1 MATTLVTTR
10 YTAPG
15 VYIGQLIK
23 PGPGNL
29 NADARIC
36 DYVGQGSKLAVGNNL
51 GIRRSFVFDEELS
64 LATTAPYE
72 ALLSYSADG
81 NREAPARIFDSVTGV
96 ELRSDQWIFKKIG
109 SDFLK
114 IEISAAAYNPLSVYK
129 IDYQSTSRNV
139 KDPLPVNDIRTIKS
153 VGVVQNKAQFQDL
166 RDFYIPFAFTG
177 PTGESTNSTTSSFLT
192 AAFPDV
198 GNTGSGV
205 AAIDGA
211 ASFNHNYNR
220 FYALEVTAAIGA
232 PGTYQA
238 TFDWVATR
246 YSGGRHSLPPTPLH
260 SSATKPF
267 FTAQE
272 AVPSSLIADLELGI
286 KVNISFTA
294 GNFVVGDRFYFN
306 GVGPGLLEWDARY
319 FNANQYLEFS
329 AIDET
334 KTGTGSLLYAA
345 ANNYTGTY
353 NCKFK
358 LQVTAAA
365 GAIGSRTV
373 NFVWS
378 QYGDILGPSSVV
390 TVNEAVSNTFSLTQG
405 VSLTVNF
412 GAANFNVGDV
422 FDFDVYAPRIFYEA
436 KDDRVYKFT
445 ISAATNPGADVGY
458 VSGAYATGT
467 STGGFGSWD
476 AHVNT
481 LLGVSQQTGFFLL
494 PDNIRVA
501 IRNAMRGNINGTSFA
516 TGDIFDSAVTSEDVI
531 DWSLTR
537 TLEEVR
543 EVSSFLTDVTGAV
556 TGTAGTAY
564 VILDNVYESGTVNVV
579 DQDTSSPISIIELS
593 GTRFVAFI
601 TTPSAAIV
609 ATYLYRGEEP
619 SPGQLYYLSANYL
632 RPVSLYNVPTQILD
646 RNDGKLFLGPPETE
660 NHLYIMNELVFDNGA
675 PGAYYTQAFDY
686 DGDGVLQ
693 QTDLE
698 EALLAH
704 EKVNRPTD
712 LCVLSQFGSLSDAMA
727 VNERANDPF
736 EKREQMLWVGVPI
749 GTPIG
754 DVDTPDSLVYI
765 ARVTLQV
772 PPQSVAQGTRVLVS
786 PTEATKTI
794 LLENGISQSVTLDG
808 SFVAGATS
816 ALVNSFT
823 DPAKTILRQNLS
835 GFDTIQVYTDPQNLI
850 LGNASIT
857 WMTQRGDG
865 VYRFEED
872 VTVHTMAEEFQLIS
886 ATTQKQFVTKL
897 IRREMDANL
906 ISIVVPNSGAA
917 IAIIKSQ
924 LSELLLGLLGQGEI
938 ADYQDDSGNPRAFD
952 TEKDIVVLRD
962 TATLTKYNFFY
973 SYYIKAPIK
982 RLFGLYVVNSNDFGL
997 TA

>member
-1 MATTLVTTR
+1 M
-10 YTAPG
+10 
-15 VYIGQLIK
+15 
-23 PGPGNL
+23 
-29 NADARIC
+29 
-36 DYVGQGSKLAVGNNL
+36 
-51 GIRRSFVFDEELS
+51 
-64 LATTAPYE
+64 
-72 ALLSYSADG
+72 
-81 NREAPARIFDSVTGV
+81 
-96 ELRSDQWIFKKIG
+96 
-109 SDFLK
+109 
-114 IEISAAAYNPLSVYK
+114 
-129 IDYQSTSRNV
+129 
-139 KDPLPVNDIRTIKS
+139 
-153 VGVVQNKAQFQDL
+153 
-166 RDFYIPFAFTG
+166 
-177 PTGESTNSTTSSFLT
+177 
-192 AAFPDV
+192 
-198 GNTGSGV
+198 
-205 AAIDGA
+205 
-211 ASFNHNYNR
+211 
-220 FYALEVTAAIGA
+220 
-232 PGTYQA
+232 
-238 TFDWVATR
+238 
-246 YSGGRHSLPPTPLH
+246 
-260 SSATKPF
+260 
-267 FTAQE
+267 
-272 AVPSSLIADLELGI
+272 
-286 KVNISFTA
+286 
-294 GNFVVGDRFYFN
+294 
-306 GVGPGLLEWDARY
+306 
-319 FNANQYLEFS
+319 
-329 AIDET
+329 
-334 KTGTGSLLYAA
+334 
-345 ANNYTGTY
+345 
-353 NCKFK
+353 
-358 LQVTAAA
+358 
-365 GAIGSRTV
+365 
-373 NFVWS
+373 
-378 QYGDILGPSSVV
+378 
-390 TVNEAVSNTFSLTQG
+390 
-405 VSLTVNF
+405 
-412 GAANFNVGDV
+412 
-422 FDFDVYAPRIFYEA
+422 
-436 KDDRVYKFT
+436 
-445 ISAATNPGADVGY
+445 
-458 VSGAYATGT
+458 
-467 STGGFGSWD
+467 
-476 AHVNT
+476 
-481 LLGVSQQTGFFLL
+481 
-494 PDNIRVA
+494 
-501 IRNAMRGNINGTSFA
+501 
-516 TGDIFDSAVTSEDVI
+516 
-531 DWSLTR
+531 
-537 TLEEVR
+537 
-543 EVSSFLTDVTGAV
+543 
-556 TGTAGTAY
+556 
-564 VILDNVYESGTVNVV
+564 
-579 DQDTSSPISIIELS
+579 S